1 MLLFMLKLPRQ
12 LLLLHKDD
20 VIFTLQEKR
29 ILTKFDAMEPVMLRR
44 GLVSVFFNLTQDGYN
59 RVLAS

>member
-44 GLVSVFFNLTQDGYN
+44 GLVSVFFNLTHY
-59 RVLAS
+59 